1 VKYGIGVDANKGIRA
16 LVAVIA
22 VAGIVVAVT
31 ISNRRTVAGDDPHTS
46 PKARRQ
52 HQHQRPQRTR

>member
-31 ISNRRTVAGDDPHTS
+31 ISNRRTVAGSADVVEEETP
-46 PKARRQ
+46 AAV
-52 HQHQRPQRTR
+52 